1 MTLSRLGAGEGPVLL
16 SNVNCNENNTILS
29 QCVHQAD
36 IGFQNCDA
44 HSMAGVICSSSETTT
59 GSSVPTPFPNIMSLP
74 AVIGGVVGALAVL
87 IIAIIAVV
95 VLIVL
100 VARRRKE
107 NEDIAG
113 KGPGKKTSANALQ
126 CTDYAMY
133 CT

>member
-1 MTLSRLGAGEGPVLL
+1 MLIVM
-16 SNVNCNENNTILS
+16 TILS
-29 QCVHQAD
+29 ECVHQED

-44 HSMAGVICSSSETTT
+44 DSMAGVMCSSSETTT
-59 GSSVPTPFPNIMSLP
+59 DSSVPTPSPNIMSLP

-107 NEDIAG
+107 SEDIAG
-113 KGPGKKTSANALQ
+113 KGPGKKT
-126 CTDYAMY
+126 YAKI
-133 CT
+133 